1 MWRNVEVSL
10 YSNIF
15 EKEGTTKHA
24 VNHGE
29 HGEWAENCE
38 ISMVVIHKQRERERK
53 SDLDAEIAALAA
65 GINQRQKEHQHST
78 EK

>member
-10 YSNIF
+10 YSKIF

-38 ISMVVIHKQRERERK
+38 ISMVVIHKQREREK
-53 SDLDAEIAALAA
+53 AIWM
-65 GINQRQKEHQHST
+65 QRLPL
-78 EK
+78 